1 MLAMSAL
8 CLSLQQMTTKSG
20 ALVEGTSEEQVM
32 QTVATLKQECT
43 NVLQKFGGKAAQS
56 VGSGKAAQSVG
67 SVADLPPARECTLV
81 VELSGGEKAKVRKFT
96 GGAGSVVNHLRE
108 LKIANLSDL
117 LVQDEDDDW
126 EVATSDSVG
135 HMLGEA
141 RKEEQTKPILRF
153 KLRNG

>member
-1 MLAMSAL
+1 
-8 CLSLQQMTTKSG
+8 MTTKSG
-20 ALVEGTSEEQVM
+20 ALVDGMSEEQVM

-43 NVLQKFGGKAAQS
+43 KVLQKFGGEAAAQS
-56 VGSGKAAQSVG
+56 VGSAA
-67 SVADLPPARECTLV
+67 DMPPARECTLV

-96 GGAGSVVNHLRE
+96 GSAGSVIDHLRE

-141 RKEEQTKPILRF
+141 RKEEQTKPTLRF
-153 KLRNG
+153 KQRGGAPTPTNA

>member
-1 MLAMSAL
+1 
-8 CLSLQQMTTKSG
+8 
-20 ALVEGTSEEQVM
+20 M

-43 NVLQKFGGKAAQS
+43 KVLQKFGGAAQS
-56 VGSGKAAQSVG
+56 VGSAA
-67 SVADLPPARECTLV
+67 DMPPARECTLV

-96 GGAGSVVNHLRE
+96 GSAGSVIDHLRE

>member
-1 MLAMSAL
+1 MIH
-8 CLSLQQMTTKSG
+8 
-20 ALVEGTSEEQVM
+20 
-32 QTVATLKQECT
+32 
-43 NVLQKFGGKAAQS
+43 
-56 VGSGKAAQSVG
+56 
-67 SVADLPPARECTLV
+67 
-81 VELSGGEKAKVRKFT
+81 
-96 GGAGSVVNHLRE
+96 HLRE

-135 HMLGEA
+135 YLLGEA